1 MTKLHALLEA
11 SAARRPDHVA
21 VEDPERDAEI
31 TYRDL
36 NRLAEEV
43 KERLVEADVRSGDR
57 VGIYAHKS
65 ISTVVSIFGVLKAG
79 AAYVPVDPDAPPAR
93 GAFIFQDC
101 DVRAILAEASLV
113 DALRGA
119 YNGQELSGGASLEG
133 LGAYG
138 VDVSLL
144 KTPTREEADVAESAK
159 DLAYILYTS
168 GSTGAPKGVTHTHS
182 SALSFIDWCSKT
194 FAPTDKD
201 RFSSHAPF
209 HFDLSILDLYVPLK
223 HGATL
228 ILIGEKLGKQPLA
241 LAETI
246 AKRRLSVWYSTP
258 SILRL
263 LVEYGRMETSDYG
276 ALRLVFFA
284 GEVFPIKHL
293 AALKAVWPHP
303 HYFNLYGPTETN
315 VCTYY
320 EVPETVPQDRT
331 EPFPIGKVCE
341 NDRARVMDEHDQ
353 EVQPG
358 EEGELYITGGSVM
371 AGYWKLPERTSK
383 AFYVDGDGARW
394 YRTGDLVREDEHGDY
409 LFAGRRDRMV
419 KRRGY
424 RVELGEIEAALYRHP
439 DVHEAAVVA
448 LPDEEN
454 GVLIK
459 AFLNWHGEGRPSLIK
474 LKRFAAENLPLY
486 MIPDRFSF
494 PSALPK
500 TSTDKIDYQRLQEMD

>member
-1 MTKLHALLEA
+1 MTLHALLEA

-36 NRLAEEV
+36 DRLADLV
-43 KERLVEADVRSGDR
+43 KKRLVDANVRPGDR

-65 ISTVVSIFGVLKAG
+65 ISTVISLFGILKAG

-113 DALRGA
+113 DALRSA
-119 YNGQELSGGASLEG
+119 CNGQGLPEEEPLDALSD
-133 LGAYG
+133 YG
-138 VDVSLL
+138 VDLRLL
-144 KTPTREEADVAESAK
+144 QTPPQQEERSAEPVEN
-159 DLAYILYTS
+159 LAYILYTS
-168 GSTGAPKGVTHTHS
+168 GSTGAPKGVMHTHA
-182 SALSFIDWCSKT
+182 SALSFVDWCSAT
-194 FAPTDKD
+194 FEPTEDD

-209 HFDLSILDLYVPLK
+209 HFDLSILDLYVPMK

-228 ILIGEKLGKQPLA
+228 VLIGEKLGKQPLA

-263 LVEYGRMETSDYG
+263 LVEYGRMKTSDYD

-293 AALKAVWPHP
+293 VALKAVWLHP
-303 HYFNLYGPTETN
+303 RYFNLYGPTETN

-320 EVPETVPQDRT
+320 EVPDVVPESRT
-331 EPFPIGKVCE
+331 EPFPIGKTCE
-341 NDRARVMDEHDQ
+341 NDRARVMDEHNQD
-353 EVQPG
+353 VRPG
-358 EEGELYITGGSVM
+358 EEGELFVAGGSVM
-371 AGYWKLPERTSK
+371 VGYWNLPGRTSK
-383 AFYVDGDGARW
+383 AFYVDDEGIRW
-394 YRTGDLVREDEHGDY
+394 YKTGDVVKEDERGDY

-439 DVHEAAVVA
+439 DVREAAVVA

-459 AFLNWHGEGRPSLIK
+459 AFLNWDGERRPSLIK

-494 PSALPK
+494 PPSLPK